1 MALCSCRCSPRFP
14 TIFPQPSPQSRWPPT
29 ATGASPSKLVLGA
42 PVAAALGLHR
52 QPLPATSRFRRLCA
66 LADSSPKGQAPGLPP
81 AIVSSSK
88 VAMSYTPC
96 LPSSTSEG
104 SLVKTF
110 SQFGDVTRVK
120 VITSKVSKQSLGFAY
135 VWFELE
141 EDAQVAV
148 EEMNGKVSVRR
159 PQFIQSVHCIQF
171 FDGRYIHVAIA
182 DSESPTKQAKAIPYR
197 F

>member
-81 AIVSSSK
+81 RNRVFIK
-88 VAMSYTPC
+88 G